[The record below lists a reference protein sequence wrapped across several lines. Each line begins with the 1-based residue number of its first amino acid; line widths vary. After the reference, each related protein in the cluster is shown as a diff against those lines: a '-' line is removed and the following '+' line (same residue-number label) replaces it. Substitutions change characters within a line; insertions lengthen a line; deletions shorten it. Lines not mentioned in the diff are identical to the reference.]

1 MLNTDILDENG
12 TCISNA
18 VLESSRKCSIIIP
31 SLLLNIIFK
40 HHLKKL
46 LNSLEFFLL
55 MSGARKFMKSCKRG
69 TKTF

>member
-18 VLESSRKCSIIIP
+18 VLESSRKCSIIIA

-40 HHLKKL
+40 HNLKKTVKL
-46 LNSLEFFLL
+46 FGIFFVNV
-55 MSGARKFMKSCKRG
+55 RG
-69 TKTF
+69 TKIYEKL